1 MARIFMRF
9 PGGKKKALTLSYDD
23 GVEQDARLLAIM
35 RKFGLKGTFNLNSG
49 LYGREQILYPYNVIH
64 RRMSRTRIN
73 EVFLESGMEIAVHGF
88 THANMQQLS
97 ANLCTVEVTNDRLN
111 LEKQF
116 HRLVRGMAYA
126 EGSYNDEVISC
137 LKCCGIAYARTTV
150 STGDFRLPSD
160 WYRLTATCHH
170 RDERLMEFAH
180 KFIEEEVRKN
190 SWLFYLWGHS
200 YEFDLDNNWE
210 RIEEFSEYVGGR
222 AGVWYATNIEIHDY
236 IEAYHKLIF
245 SMNGAKV
252 YNPTALEIFFEIDG
266 QNVQIA
272 PGETVQIPCM

>member
-1 MARIFMRF
+1 
-9 PGGKKKALTLSYDD
+9 
-23 GVEQDARLLAIM
+23 
-35 RKFGLKGTFNLNSG
+35 
-49 LYGREQILYPYNVIH
+49 
-64 RRMSRTRIN
+64 
-73 EVFLESGMEIAVHGF
+73 
-88 THANMQQLS
+88 
-97 ANLCTVEVTNDRLN
+97 
-111 LEKQF
+111 
-116 HRLVRGMAYA
+116 
-126 EGSYNDEVISC
+126 
-137 LKCCGIAYARTTV
+137 
-150 STGDFRLPSD
+150 
-160 WYRLTATCHH
+160 
-170 RDERLMEFAH
+170 MEFAH